1 MRVKGDKAVPPRHFW
16 SYRVSRGPHM
26 FGALMKLIAAA
37 DPFNEAHRIGAMR
50 ISITANDYTKYVID

>member
-1 MRVKGDKAVPPRHFW
+1 
-16 SYRVSRGPHM
+16 M